1 MKRLTLICALLFS
14 TSVMAQPSETCLRAI
29 QTAAETAA
37 YVDMAAANI
46 NPQDVSQAEFEQH
59 TREVDYP
66 VVLELYSIG
75 VNLSQRGVERSVVK
89 EQVVIASRKIT
100 SADDDIPKKLK
111 TMLAETSEK
120 VVMCGYDEVTFNL

>member
-1 MKRLTLICALLFS
+1 MKRLVLFCALLFS
-14 TSVMAQPSETCLRAI
+14 ASVAAQPSETCLRAI

-46 NPQDVSQAEFEQH
+46 NPQGVSQAEFEQH

-89 EQVVIASRKIT
+89 EQVVIASKKIT

-120 VVMCGYDEVTFNL
+120 VVLCGYDEVTFNL